1 MHVDT
6 CTTLFIYTYG
16 SNLTNKMKINT
27 NILILVISVFLASVL
42 IVGIGNLNE
51 LTYAQAGSP
60 FDNGSTSDASTEST
74 MTASQTNMTSNN
86 TWSDSIPTAQSV
98 YDTGVMSL
106 PSSVKGVI
114 VFIPDEAH
122 HPASDDKTISPK
134 NPNYLPA
141 TLEVPEG
148 TEVAF
153 VHDDPG
159 HIHVGIIKDK
169 DGNAAWT
176 TTPVKFPDGSD
187 TKSLPSTGSPYS
199 ISDKQYSPPMEG
211 KIVVTPEKSTGTLTV
226 GGFLCPTAQMSDCKS
241 QLTKAGFDILS
252 EHNFDTKSVQK
263 DISGPN
269 TMLIYSTT
277 TPIKDALN
285 SLGPIIKS
293 LPYK

>member
-6 CTTLFIYTYG
+6 CTTLFIYAHG

-27 NILILVISVFLASVL
+27 NKVILMISVCLTLL
-42 IVGIGNLNE
+42 IIGVGNLNGI
-51 LTYAQAGSP
+51 TYAQTDSSSN
-60 FDNGSTSDASTEST
+60 NGSTGDASTVST
-74 MTASQTNMTSNN
+74 NN
-86 TWSDSIPTAQSV
+86 TSSDSISTAQSV

-114 VFIPDEAH
+114 IFIPDEAH

-134 NPNYLPA
+134 NPNYLPT

-153 VHDDPG
+153 VHDDPS

-176 TTPVKFPDGSD
+176 TTPVEYPDGSD
-187 TKSLPSTGSPYS
+187 IKLLSLTGSPYS

-211 KIVVTPEKSTGTLTV
+211 KIVVNPEKSSGTLTV
-226 GGFLCPTAQMSDCKS
+226 GGFLCPTDQLSDCKS
-241 QLTKAGFDILS
+241 QFSKAGFDVLS
-252 EHNFDTKSVQK
+252 EHNFVTKSVQK
-263 DISGPN
+263 DIAGDN
-269 TMLIYSTT
+269 TMLIYSTAV
-277 TPIKDALN
+277 PIKDALN

>member
-1 MHVDT
+1 
-6 CTTLFIYTYG
+6 
-16 SNLTNKMKINT
+16 MKLNT
-27 NILILVISVFLASVL
+27 NILILIISVFLAYVL
-42 IVGIGNLNE
+42 VIGVGNLSE
-51 LTYAQAGSP
+51 VYAQTNSP
-60 FDNGSTSDASTEST
+60 SNNDSTG
-74 MTASQTNMTSNN
+74 TASQTNKTTTSSN
-86 TWSDSIPTAQSV
+86 SIPTAQSV

-134 NPNYLPA
+134 NPNYLPT

-153 VHDDPG
+153 VHDDPS

-176 TTPVKFPDGSD
+176 TTPVKYPDGSD
-187 TKSLPSTGSPYS
+187 IKSLPLTGSPYS
-199 ISDKQYSPPMEG
+199 ISDKQFSPPMEG
-211 KIVVTPEKSTGTLTV
+211 KIVVTSEKSTGTLTV
-226 GGFLCPTAQMSDCKS
+226 GGFLCPTDQLSDCKS
-241 QLTKAGFDILS
+241 QFSKAGFDVLS
-252 EHNFDTKSVQK
+252 EHNFVTESVQK
-263 DISGPN
+263 DIAGDN
-269 TMLIYSTT
+269 TMLIYSTAH
-277 TPIKDALN
+277 PIKDALN

>member
-1 MHVDT
+1 M
-6 CTTLFIYTYG
+6 
-16 SNLTNKMKINT
+16 
-27 NILILVISVFLASVL
+27 ISVFLASVL
-42 IVGIGNLNE
+42 VIGVGNLSE
-51 LTYAQAGSP
+51 VFAQTNSP
-60 FDNGSTSDASTEST
+60 SNNDSTA
-74 MTASQTNMTSNN
+74 TASQTNKTTTS
-86 TWSDSIPTAQSV
+86 SDSIPTAQSV

-134 NPNYLPA
+134 NPNYLPT
-141 TLEVPEG
+141 TLQIPEG

-153 VHDDPG
+153 VHDDPS
-159 HIHVGIIKDK
+159 HVHVGIIKDK
-169 DGNAAWT
+169 DRNAAWT
-176 TTPVKFPDGSD
+176 TTPVEYPDGSD
-187 TKSLPSTGSPYS
+187 IKSLPLTGSPYS
-199 ISDKQYSPPMEG
+199 ISDKQFSPPMEG
-211 KIVVTPEKSTGTLTV
+211 KIVVTPEKSTGTLIV
-226 GGFLCPTAQMSDCKS
+226 GGFLCPTAQLSDCKS
-241 QLTKAGFDILS
+241 QFSKAGFDILS

>member
-1 MHVDT
+1 MHVDA
-6 CTTLFIYTYG
+6 CTTLFIYVQA

-27 NILILVISVFLASVL
+27 NILILMISVFLASVL
-42 IVGIGNLNE
+42 VISVGNLSE
-51 LTYAQAGSP
+51 VYAQTDSP
-60 FDNGSTSDASTEST
+60 SNNDS
-74 MTASQTNMTSNN
+74 TASQTNKTTTS
-86 TWSDSIPTAQSV
+86 SDSIPTAQSV

-134 NPNYLPA
+134 NPNYLPT

-153 VHDDPG
+153 VQDDPS

-169 DGNAAWT
+169 DGNVAWT
-176 TTPVKFPDGSD
+176 TTPVEYPDGSD
-187 TKSLPSTGSPYS
+187 TKSLSSAGSPYG

-226 GGFLCPTAQMSDCKS
+226 GGFLCPTDQLADCKS
-241 QLTKAGFDILS
+241 QFSKAGFDVRS
-252 EHNFDTKSVQK
+252 EHNFVTKSVQK
-263 DISGPN
+263 DIAGDN
-269 TMLIYSTT
+269 TMLIYSTAV
-277 TPIKDALN
+277 PIKDALN
-285 SLGPIIKS
+285 SLAPIIKS

>member
-1 MHVDT
+1 MHVDA
-6 CTTLFIYTYG
+6 CTTLFIYMHG
-16 SNLTNKMKINT
+16 SILTNKMKIKI
-27 NILILVISVFLASVL
+27 NIMILLISVFLASVL
-42 IVGIGNLNE
+42 VIGVGNLSE
-51 LTYAQAGSP
+51 VYAQTDSP
-60 FDNGSTSDASTEST
+60 SNNDSIG
-74 MTASQTNMTSNN
+74 TASQTNMTTTS
-86 TWSDSIPTAQSV
+86 SDSIPTAQSV

-106 PSSVKGVI
+106 PSSIKGVI

-134 NPNYLPA
+134 NPNYLPT

-169 DGNAAWT
+169 DGNVAWT
-176 TTPVKFPDGSD
+176 TTPVENPDGSD
-187 TKSLPSTGSPYS
+187 IKSLSLAGSPYS

-211 KIVVTPEKSTGTLTV
+211 KIVVTPEKSTGTITV
-226 GGFLCPTAQMSDCKS
+226 GGFLCPTAQLSDCKS
-241 QLTKAGFDILS
+241 QFSKAGFDVLS
-252 EHNFDTKSVQK
+252 EHNFVTKSVQK
-263 DISGPN
+263 DIAGDN
-269 TMLIYSTT
+269 TMLIYSTAV
-277 TPIKDALN
+277 PIKDALN